1 MFFVTVRKTIF
12 FAMNNAIDLQQLSYR
27 YRNAAVNAIDGVT
40 LVIPM
45 GCCFGLLGPNGA
57 GKTTLMRLLCGSLTP
72 TSGTIRHATESHERI
87 GVVPQ
92 EIALY
97 EELSAIENLRF
108 WGQLQGVAGS
118 KLSERCDSLLH
129 TVGLHERQ
137 SEIVKKFSGGM
148 KRRLNFACGIIH
160 QPKLVLL
167 DEPTAGVDPQSRAHL
182 FTLVEQLVDSG
193 TTVLYSTHYM
203 EEVERLCSRMAIID
217 QGKLLVEGTQE
228 DILARYPL
236 PMKIILHTNYPE
248 QAKQISLASNV
259 TECGEATLEGE
270 RVEVLLTVPVNE
282 AIQKIGKLPFD
293 SLEIRKPSLESL
305 FLHLTGRGLRE

>member
-1 MFFVTVRKTIF
+1 
-12 FAMNNAIDLQQLSYR
+12 MNIAIELQQLSYR
-27 YRNAAVNAIDGVT
+27 YRNAATNAIDGVT
-40 LVIPM
+40 LEIPV

-72 TSGTIRHATESHERI
+72 TSGTIHYATESHERI

-108 WGQLQGVAGS
+108 WGRLQGVAS
-118 KLSERCDSLLH
+118 SELSERCDSLLR
-129 TVGLHERQ
+129 TVGLLERQ
-137 SEIVKKFSGGM
+137 LDIVKKFSGGM

-182 FTLVEQLVDSG
+182 LTLVEQLVESG

-217 QGKLLVEGTQE
+217 QGKLLEEGSQE
-228 DILARYPL
+228 EILAQYPL
-236 PMKIILHTNYPE
+236 PMKMILHTNHPE
-248 QAKQISLASNV
+248 QAKQVSLASKV
-259 TECGEATLEGE
+259 TECGAVTLAGE